1 MKARPPLSVAALC
14 LVLCGCTPR
23 DSEPQVRARVETI
36 MGTLVEIKAVVAE
49 RPAEETDRAVEAAFD
64 AVRLVDSLMS
74 TYNEDSELSRVN
86 REAHKEPVQISPETT
101 EVIARAI
108 ELSGKTD
115 GAFDIT
121 VMPLLEIWGFAKG
134 SEKSVP
140 TQTLIEEKLQL
151 VGYNLIELDRVNRE
165 IRLKAQGATIS
176 LGGIAKGYAVD
187 AAVSSLVAAGVDS
200 AIVNAGGDLYCLG
213 KKTPGQGWQVGVRN
227 PAAKNALLGHVRIAD
242 KAIATSGDYENYF
255 MVDGVRYS
263 HILDPRT
270 GRPSA
275 GGPHSVTVVADT
287 CADADALATAV
298 FVLGRTDGL
307 ALLEKLPGTEGFVV
321 TGNEA
326 SLETAATSGWDKVTS
341 WEPLHVEQTR

>member
-1 MKARPPLSVAALC
+1 
-14 LVLCGCTPR
+14 
-23 DSEPQVRARVETI
+23 
-36 MGTLVEIKAVVAE
+36 MGTLVEIKAVAAE
-49 RPAEETDRAVEAAFD
+49 RPAEEIDRAVEAAFD
-64 AVRLVDSLMS
+64 AVRRVDSLMS

-101 EVIARAI
+101 EVIAKAI

-134 SEKSVP
+134 GEKSVP
-140 TQTLIEEKLQL
+140 TQTLIDEKLQF
-151 VGYNLIELDRVNRE
+151 VGCNLIELDSAKRE
-165 IRLKAQGATIS
+165 IGLKTEGTSIG

-213 KKTPGQGWQVGVRN
+213 NKMPGQGWRVGVRN
-227 PAAKNALLGHVRIAD
+227 PAVKNVLLGYVRIAD

-255 MVDGVRYS
+255 IVDGVRYS

-270 GRPSA
+270 GRPSS

-307 ALLEKLPGTEGFVV
+307 ELLEKLPGTEGIVV
-321 TGNEA
+321 TGTEG
-326 SLETAATSGWDKVTS
+326 SFETAATSGWDEVTS
-341 WEPLHVEQTR
+341 WEPLQVEQTR